1 MNRRSLGF
9 CATLG
14 AHGAISGLE
23 SIQFRIEIFRMRGGP
38 QSILVYYTA
47 SNIVYGRFNESITL
61 VRYVQTSLVGTF
73 ECHWAT
79 CASSFLAFF

>member
-1 MNRRSLGF
+1 MNRRPLGYS
-9 CATLG
+9 ATLG
-14 AHGAISGLE
+14 AHGANSGLE
-23 SIQFRIEIFRMRGGP
+23 SIQFCIGILRMRGGP
-38 QSILVYYTA
+38 QSVPVYYTA